1 MNSLESSMSPQESP
15 SPKAQGLSALM
26 DGQASAAEVKALC
39 EAWGQDEG
47 LQQDWQL
54 YHLIGDTLRSDEL
67 AQQPGHDARF
77 LSRLSA
83 QLALEPVVL
92 APQAAAAPAA
102 AVQVRKRARW
112 AAPMTVAAGFMVVA
126 GALVVLQGKGMW
138 EHGAEATLAQAG
150 NPGGRAI
157 AASSLA
163 ATPQPDVGFVA
174 VGGPVNA
181 LVQSYPANQ
190 QLVRDARLDRYLQA
204 HKEIGAGTAL
214 GVSTGYLRNASYD
227 TPQP

>member
-1 MNSLESSMSPQESP
+1 MSPQESTT
-15 SPKAQGLSALM
+15 STAQGLSALM

-39 EAWGQDEG
+39 DAWGQDEG

-67 AQQPGHDARF
+67 AQQPAHDARF

-92 APQAAAAPAA
+92 APQPAVVAAVAPAA
-102 AVQVRKRARW
+102 LRKARW

-126 GALVVLQGKGMW
+126 GALVVLQGNGMFDQ
-138 EHGAEATLAQAG
+138 GSATTLAQAG

-163 ATPQPDVGFVA
+163 AAPLSGTGAVA
-174 VGGPVNA
+174 LDGPVNA
-181 LVQSYPANQ
+181 LIQTYPANQ

-204 HKEIGAGTAL
+204 HKEFGAGTAL

>member
-15 SPKAQGLSALM
+15 SSAAQGLSALM

-39 EAWGQDEG
+39 EAWGRDEG
-47 LQQDWQL
+47 LRQDWQL

-67 AQQPGHDARF
+67 AQAPAHDASF

-83 QLALEPVVL
+83 QLALEPAVL
-92 APQAAAAPAA
+92 APQAVVAPVAPP
-102 AVQVRKRARW
+102 RRRARW
-112 AAPMTVAAGFMVVA
+112 AAPMTVAAGFILVA
-126 GALVVLQGKGMW
+126 GALVLMQGQGLL
-138 EHGAEATLAQAG
+138 EQPGGALLAQA
-150 NPGGRAI
+150 PDGRAVAASALAAAQQPDLGVI
-157 AASSLA
+157 AA
-163 ATPQPDVGFVA
+163 
-174 VGGPVNA
+174 GGQIGT
-181 LVQSYPANQ
+181 LVPTYPANQ

-204 HKEIGAGTAL
+204 HKEIGGGTAL

>member
-1 MNSLESSMSPQESP
+1 MSPQESP
-15 SPKAQGLSALM
+15 SSKAPEAQGLSALM

-102 AVQVRKRARW
+102 VIPVRKRARW
-112 AAPMTVAAGFMVVA
+112 AAPMTVAAGFMMVA
-126 GALVVLQGKGMW
+126 GALVVLQGNGML
-138 EHGAEATLAQAG
+138 EQGAVSTLAQAENAG
-150 NPGGRAI
+150 ARTI

-163 ATPQPDVGFVA
+163 ASPQPDVGVVA

-181 LVQSYPANQ
+181 LVQTYPANQ

-204 HKEIGAGTAL
+204 HKDIGAGTAL

>member
-15 SPKAQGLSALM
+15 SSTAQGLSALM
-26 DGQASAAEVKALC
+26 DGQATAAEAKALC
-39 EAWGQDEG
+39 EAWGQDEA

-67 AQQPGHDARF
+67 AQQPGRDARF

-92 APQAAAAPAA
+92 APQVTAAEVP
-102 AVQVRKRARW
+102 VRKRARW
-112 AAPMTVAAGFMVVA
+112 AAPMAVAAGFMVVA
-126 GALVVLQGKGMW
+126 GALVVLQGNGIW
-138 EHGAEATLAQAG
+138 EQGAVSTLARVD
-150 NPGGRAI
+150 NPGERAV

-163 ATPQPDVGFVA
+163 AAPQPDVGAIA
-174 VGGPVNA
+174 VGGQGNA
-181 LVQSYPANQ
+181 LVQTYPANQ

-204 HKEIGAGTAL
+204 HKEFGAGTAL